1 MTYNDS
7 LDVTL
12 HDLKKLSVKTMELNE
27 CHVNMYSWV
36 VDGGGDY
43 GMSWLGAA
51 CKVGTGEKSKTTLV
65 RGPSRYHGVIETA
78 EVKLKYV
85 KFYISRCT
93 LYDLIYSWTY

>member
-1 MTYNDS
+1 MQYDED

-27 CHVNMYSWV
+27 SYVDIYSWV

-51 CKVGTGEKSKTTLV
+51 CKIGTGEISKTTLV

-78 EVKLKYV
+78 EVKYM
-85 KFYISRCT
+85 
-93 LYDLIYSWTY
+93 

>member
-1 MTYNDS
+1 MDFDDS

-12 HDLKKLSVKTMELNE
+12 RDLKKLSVKTMELNE
-27 CHVNMYSWV
+27 SHVDIYSWV

-51 CKVGTGEKSKTTLV
+51 CKLGTGEKSKTTLV

-78 EVKLKYV
+78 EVKL
-85 KFYISRCT
+85 
-93 LYDLIYSWTY
+93 